1 METKPDIILAS
12 SSPRRQDML
21 RTMGWSFTIIKPE
34 VDEIPLPEET
44 PSDFAL
50 RAAMD
55 KAKWVTEAASSHH
68 HLIIAAD
75 TVVTIDGE
83 ILGKPKDDAEAIGM
97 LKKLNGKSHKVIT
110 GLSVMETIDNM
121 IRKAINH
128 SVTSRVRFRELSDDE
143 MIRYIA
149 TGEPMDKAGAYGI
162 QSGAAH
168 MVESIQGS
176 YTNIVGLPLAELIE
190 TIRGV
195 YPLV

>member
-1 METKPDIILAS
+1 
-12 SSPRRQDML
+12 ML